1 MRSITEATFH
11 VLLALA
17 DRPRHGLGV
26 VDEVEART
34 AGAVRLGPGV
44 LYTTLKR
51 LSDEGLI
58 DETEERPE
66 GDSDD
71 PRRRYY
77 RLSAIG
83 REVLAREAA
92 KWAEVVAVA
101 REKRVFRGGAR

>member
-11 VLLALA
+11 ILLALA

-51 LSDEGLI
+51 LSDEGLVE
-58 DETEERPE
+58 ETTERPDE
-66 GDSDD
+66 ESDD

-77 RLSAIG
+77 QLSAAG

-92 KWAEVVAVA
+92 KWAGAVAVA
-101 REKRVFRGGAR
+101 REKRVLEGGAR